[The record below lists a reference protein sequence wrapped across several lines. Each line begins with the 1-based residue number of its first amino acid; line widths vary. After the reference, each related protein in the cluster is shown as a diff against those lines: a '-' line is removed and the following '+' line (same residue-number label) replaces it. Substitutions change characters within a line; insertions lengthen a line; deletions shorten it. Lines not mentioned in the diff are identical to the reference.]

1 MPTASHNA
9 VVRLLQ
15 QGHYKQLW
23 TDEAVVRSRV
33 AALLKDPADP
43 SPPANLSPNVLVEP
57 TARAG
62 WPCFELLPRNV
73 TPAGRAVYLHGGAY
87 IHEIR
92 DLHWFALADLVARS
106 GFHLTVPIYP
116 LAPSATAD
124 TVVPTCASLV
134 EDIATKYSRAEPITL
149 MGDSAGGGLALAAA
163 TTLCATA
170 LQACAQLVLISPWID
185 VVFSDPRSA
194 QIENWDP
201 ISSLTG
207 LRVAGDLYRGNLAP
221 EHPWVSPIN
230 ADLVGLPPIMLFS
243 GTRDV
248 LHPAA
253 RRLRHRAAAAGVDVD
268 FHEGLGLVHV
278 YPILPCDEGIDARQT
293 IANALIEGPHC
304 RPR

>member
-1 MPTASHNA
+1 
-9 VVRLLQ
+9 
-15 QGHYKQLW
+15 
-23 TDEAVVRSRV
+23 
-33 AALLKDPADP
+33 
-43 SPPANLSPNVLVEP
+43 
-57 TARAG
+57 
-62 WPCFELLPRNV
+62 
-73 TPAGRAVYLHGGAY
+73 
-87 IHEIR
+87 
-92 DLHWFALADLVARS
+92 
-106 GFHLTVPIYP
+106 
-116 LAPSATAD
+116 
-124 TVVPTCASLV
+124 
-134 EDIATKYSRAEPITL
+134 